1 MLLSERNKKL
11 QYYFGNTF
19 ALNLSLKIFLSS
31 NQNKVQGSKITKMP
45 MLLIKNDV
53 TGLSK

>member
-11 QYYFGNTF
+11 QYYFGNKF

-45 MLLIKNDV
+45 VLLIKNDV